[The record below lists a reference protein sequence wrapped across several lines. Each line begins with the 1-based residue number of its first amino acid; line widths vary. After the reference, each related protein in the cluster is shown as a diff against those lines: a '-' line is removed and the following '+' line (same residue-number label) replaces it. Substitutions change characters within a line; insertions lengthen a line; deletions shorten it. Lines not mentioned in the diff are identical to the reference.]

1 MENFSEKKMGS
12 LLSLNKELLEKT
24 GVDFMKKLTNLAND
38 DKKTE
43 LDCHE
48 FIKKNYPVKTGLSLV
63 DNHNISLLLDF
74 YLEKVDQHDYLE
86 DSTFGFCEPKENT
99 YDKPWRSRWLCNFL
113 GAQRRPSLVTGYFPK
128 D

>member
-1 MENFSEKKMGS
+1 MKNFSLKKMSS
-12 LLSLNKELLEKT
+12 LLFLNKELLVET
-24 GVDFMKKLTNLAND
+24 GVNFMEKLTDLANN

-48 FIKKNYPVKTGLSLV
+48 FIKKNYPVKTGLSLE
-63 DNHNISLLLDF
+63 DKSNISLLLEF
-74 YLEKVDQHDYLE
+74 YLEKVDQHDSLE

-99 YDKPWRSRWLCNFL
+99 YDKPWRSRFL
-113 GAQRRPSLVTGYFPK
+113 GNFINQPALVTGFFPK